1 MAKAEFYEIVIK
13 NKQDQILVTNISL
26 NEHIKKYLDD
36 NSDVDN
42 FCQKGTCAVLLDE
55 YIETDNNNITYDF
68 TKLTDK
74 RVMSTIISEPSNSED
89 TFIELSKM
97 KLETTTYTAK
107 EKNEIEE
114 LISLHEI
121 KELIV
126 ILKKKKINKY
136 KIYKI
141 ISDNYLLKDNELLI
155 FENQIIKRLQT
166 DNIYFNIVEKF
177 ASSKYNVLVYQNLSD
192 GLEIK
197 FLEEYLNKHLLIS
210 ESFKVY
216 FHKLYDADFMDLLQN
231 GDLKKFFFSFDLESK
246 NNLRDEKLFN
256 PLYSIASIFGDNL
269 TKVEIKAKEDEI
281 LDNKKLIDFFEK
293 ASDSGFLNS
302 CELTKIGGGNKKIDF
317 KDKKLNIEYAES
329 IKIRNIQISI
339 EFFKRAL
346 IDKDNII
353 KKRLG
358 L

>member
-13 NKQDQILVTNISL
+13 NKKDQIVVTNISL
-26 NEHIKKYLDD
+26 NENIKRYLDD

-42 FCQKGTCAVLLDE
+42 FCQKGACAVLLDD
-55 YIETDNNNITYDF
+55 YIEIDNNNITYDF
-68 TKLTDK
+68 TKLTNR
-74 RVMSTIISEPSNSED
+74 RVMSSLISEPSNSED
-89 TFIELSKM
+89 TFKELSKM
-97 KLETTTYTAK
+97 TLEITTYTAK
-107 EKNEIEE
+107 EKNEIEK

-121 KELIV
+121 EKLIV
-126 ILKKKKINKY
+126 ILKKKNINKY

-141 ISDNYLLKDNELLI
+141 ILDNNLLKDNELLI
-155 FENQIIKRLQT
+155 FENQIIKRLIS
-166 DNIYFNIVEKF
+166 DSIYFNIVEKF

-197 FLEEYLNKHLLIS
+197 FLEEYLNKHLFIS

-246 NNLRDEKLFN
+246 NNLRDEGLFN
-256 PLYSIASIFGDNL
+256 PLYSIGSIFGDNL

-293 ASDSGFLNS
+293 ASDSGFLDS
-302 CELTKIGGGNKKIDF
+302 CELIQKTGGNKKIDF
-317 KDKKLNIEYAES
+317 KDKKLNIEYTES
-329 IKIRNIQISI
+329 IKIENIQISI
-339 EFFKRAL
+339 EFFNRAL
-346 IDKDNII
+346 IDKHNII